1 MPVKRYFIRSS
12 LLTYG
17 TLDGFTMMVLG
28 RQFKT
33 VPRVSMM
40 GAVAGYAPTRVENAR
55 TAITATPVKRYF
67 MLTLLPVKNRR
78 TFNR

>member
-1 MPVKRYFIRSS
+1 
-12 LLTYG
+12 
-17 TLDGFTMMVLG
+17 
-28 RQFKT
+28 
-33 VPRVSMM
+33 MM
-40 GAVAGYAPTRVENAR
+40 GAVAGYGPTRVENAR